1 MESINWSTEWLTSLL
16 WVARVFLFVLVG
28 FALVGWFLI
37 RRMRWGRQFWRLSGM
52 YFIPRQRTWL
62 SWRPI
67 LTVALLL
74 LLTVVSVRLDVI
86 LSFQG
91 NDLFTALQELNAAAF
106 WRSILIFGILAT
118 INVVLVLV
126 TFYIGQAQIIHW
138 RLWLNQRM
146 VGDWMNGAAYH
157 RGRFTTTPIDN
168 PDQRIQQDITSYT
181 SDSQTLALGAVSSV
195 VALVSF
201 TIILWQL
208 SGPLTVF
215 GIQIPRAMV
224 FLAYIYVIIATVL
237 AVRIGRPLIRL
248 NFLNELLTA
257 SYRYALVRVRDNSE
271 NIAFYRGEQVE
282 NAGLMA
288 RFAAVIA
295 NTWAIVYRSLKFQGF
310 NLVISQIA
318 VVFPFIIQ
326 APRYFAQQITLGD
339 VTQTA
344 TAFGQVEG
352 ALSFFRLAY
361 DDFASYRASLNR
373 LTGLLDVNDEARA
386 LPTPVIEERE
396 AGLGIRDLHV
406 RLPDGRP
413 LLTDL
418 DLELRDG
425 EALVVK
431 GQSGSGKTTLLRSL
445 AGLWPYTEGTI
456 SRPEP
461 DRILFCAQQPY
472 LPLGTLR
479 AALAYP
485 AAAESLSDEEALD
498 TLRAVQ
504 LGYVADRLDVEADWS
519 RTLSP
524 GEQQRLA
531 FGRILLAR
539 PSLAFLDETTSALDE
554 GMEHAIYELVRERL
568 PECTIV
574 SVGHGSTLDNL
585 HTNELTLIGNGRW
598 EARTLVV

>member
-1 MESINWSTEWLTSLL
+1 MNINWSTEWLTSLL
-16 WVARVFLFVLVG
+16 WILEVFVAVLIG
-28 FALVGWFLI
+28 FALIAWLLI
-37 RRMRWGRQFWRLSGM
+37 RRTRWGRQFWRLSNM
-52 YFIPRQRTWL
+52 FFIPRQRTWL

-74 LLTVVSVRLDVI
+74 LLTVTAVRLNV
-86 LSFQG
+86 LLTYQSNG
-91 NDLFTALQELNAAAF
+91 LYTALQNLDAPTF
-106 WRSILIFGILAT
+106 WKFILIFGILAT

-126 TFYIGQAQIIHW
+126 TFYISQAQIIHW

-146 VGDWMNGAAYH
+146 VGDWLGGAAYH
-157 RGRFTTTPIDN
+157 RMRFVSSPVDN

-181 SDSQTLALGAVSSV
+181 SDSQDLALGAVSSSV
-195 VALVSF
+195 SLVSF

-215 GIQIPRAMV
+215 GLQIPRAMV
-224 FLAYIYVIIATVL
+224 FLAYIYVIIATVF
-237 AVRIGRPLIRL
+237 AFRIGRPLIRL

-257 SYRYALVRVRDNSE
+257 SYRYALVRIRDNSE

-282 NAGLMA
+282 NAGLMS

-295 NTWAIVYRSLKFQGF
+295 NTWAIVFRSLKFQGF

-318 VVFPFIIQ
+318 VIFPVVIQ
-326 APRYFAQQITLGD
+326 APRFFSQQITLGD

-344 TAFGQVEG
+344 QAFGEVEG
-352 ALSFFRLAY
+352 SLSFFRLAY

-373 LTGLLDVNDEARA
+373 LTQLLDANEEARA
-386 LPTPVIEERE
+386 LPVPLTEER
-396 AGLGIRDLHV
+396 ASGLGVRDLDI

-418 DLELRDG
+418 DLDLASG
-425 EALVVK
+425 ESLLVR
-431 GQSGSGKTTLLRSL
+431 GASGSGKTTLLRSL
-445 AGLWPYTEGTI
+445 AGLWPYVSGTTG
-456 SRPEP
+456 RPL
-461 DRILFCAQQPY
+461 DGRVMFCGQQPY

-485 AAAESLSDEEALD
+485 SPAETLSDDQAIE

-504 LGYVADRLDVEADWS
+504 LGYLTERLDVETDWS
-519 RTLSP
+519 KTLSP

-531 FGRILLAR
+531 FGRIFIER
-539 PSLAFLDETTSALDE
+539 PALVFLDETTSALDE
-554 GMEHAIYELVRERL
+554 GMEHAIYELLRDRL
-568 PECTIV
+568 PDCTIV
-574 SVGHGSTLDNL
+574 SVGHRSSLERL
-585 HTNELTLIGNGRW
+585 HTNELTLLGEGQW
-598 EARTLVV
+598 ETRTLVV